1 MATGT
6 HTELENEFSF
16 PNEPIRFNMDKLN
29 ELLIYCARNEAS
41 DITIQTDETI
51 FTEIFGRLHK
61 ITHRRLSNNEVGE
74 IINAI
79 YGANGTAQLLSGRD
93 IDTQYEI
100 RPNRSE
106 RFRFRI
112 NATSCLV
119 EGHSGIQITARTI
132 PNEPPDLSE
141 MDLPQDIIDNMAPD
155 QGIIYVTGPTGSGKS
170 TLLAS
175 IIKSIVMDPE
185 GNRKVVTYEAPIEF
199 VFDNVKKP
207 TSIVSQAEIPKNLP
221 TFAAGVRNAL
231 RRKPGLILVG
241 ESRDQE
247 TIAASIEAAM
257 TGHPVY
263 TTLHTNGVAETIRR
277 LVNTFPHEERHG
289 RSIDILETIRMV
301 IWQRLVPTIDGKRVA
316 LREYLVFSEE
326 IRDKLLSADLED
338 VTAHTRQ
345 MLKQH
350 GQTMDVDAKKQFDA
364 GRISERTYRLILTEA
379 HNADIDLGTT
389 KNRS

>member
-132 PNEPPDLSE
+132 PNEP
-141 MDLPQDIIDNMAPD
+141 
-155 QGIIYVTGPTGSGKS
+155 
-170 TLLAS
+170 
-175 IIKSIVMDPE
+175 
-185 GNRKVVTYEAPIEF
+185 
-199 VFDNVKKP
+199 
-207 TSIVSQAEIPKNLP
+207 
-221 TFAAGVRNAL
+221 
-231 RRKPGLILVG
+231 LI
-241 ESRDQE
+241 
-247 TIAASIEAAM
+247 
-257 TGHPVY
+257 
-263 TTLHTNGVAETIRR
+263 
-277 LVNTFPHEERHG
+277 
-289 RSIDILETIRMV
+289 
-301 IWQRLVPTIDGKRVA
+301 
-316 LREYLVFSEE
+316 
-326 IRDKLLSADLED
+326 
-338 VTAHTRQ
+338 
-345 MLKQH
+345 
-350 GQTMDVDAKKQFDA
+350 
-364 GRISERTYRLILTEA
+364 
-379 HNADIDLGTT
+379 
-389 KNRS
+389 